1 MKFNQISMKS
11 FLISICILLC
21 CFNKISAQTSEI
33 KYQQVKNSG
42 IDNKNQSIEVNNI
55 NNKKSIFI
63 SFGEKLSRKLISIS
77 HINEYDWKI
86 TGDNIDLISGQ
97 GDNLFDIIFEKPG
110 TYAIVFIHNEKNN
123 NMQCQHGD
131 DKRNFQL
138 IVLDEKI
145 EFLFDDSEL
154 SNPLIGGVEL
164 SGTVLTIP
172 VIYSSYDNIPGK
184 LIGLKVISAGINTT
198 LIGEI
203 KNPNSELKLGLNNI
217 SFNLSGK
224 ATSNTY
230 IMFDILKDSVLL
242 QTYYFPTKV
251 Q

>member
-1 MKFNQISMKS
+1 MKP

-21 CFNKISAQTSEI
+21 WFNKISAQSSDL
-33 KYQQVKNSG
+33 KYQQVINSG
-42 IDNKNQSIEVNNI
+42 VDNKNQSIDVNNI
-55 NNKKSIFI
+55 DNQKSIFI
-63 SFGEKLSRKLISIS
+63 SFGEKLSRDLISIS

-86 TGDNIDLISGQ
+86 TGDSIDLISGQ

-123 NMQCQHGD
+123 NMQCQHED
-131 DKRNFQL
+131 DNRNFQL
-138 IVLDEKI
+138 IVLDEKF
-145 EFLFDDSEL
+145 EFLFDNSEL

-172 VIYSSYDNIPGK
+172 VIYSSYDKTLGK

-203 KNPNSELKLGLNNI
+203 KNPNSELKQGLNNI
-217 SFNLSGK
+217 SFDLYGK

-230 IMFDILKDSVLL
+230 IMFDIIKDNVLL
-242 QTYYFPTKV
+242 QTYYFQTKV